1 MVTTVSRPGIGSMT
15 LEPGPEGSSV
25 WTLARPG
32 YSALYKELV
41 AVSVVL
47 EDADDLDGV
56 DWDLVAEVRD
66 NPDRYLEAAL
76 RFVHGEVLADPAGF
90 GLTVDDLDPY
100 RREFDVERFP
110 LDLPRMTFYA
120 DHEWVLH
127 FQGGRL
133 PVCDPYGLIVMFDRH
148 RPARLEGIDGPI

>member
-15 LEPGPEGSSV
+15 QEPGPEGSSV

-32 YSALYKELV
+32 YSALYGELV
-41 AVSVVL
+41 AVVL

-66 NPDRYLEAAL
+66 NPDRYLDAAL
-76 RFVHGEVLADPAGF
+76 RFVRGEVLADPAAF
-90 GLTVDDLDPY
+90 GLTVADLDPY
-100 RREFDVERFP
+100 RGEFDVERLP

-127 FQGGRL
+127 FQSGRL
-133 PVCDPYGLIVMFDRH
+133 PVCDPYGLIVLFDRR
-148 RPARLEGIDGPI
+148 RPARPEGIDGPI

>member
-15 LEPGPEGSSV
+15 QEPGPEGSSV

-32 YSALYKELV
+32 YSALYGELV

-66 NPDRYLEAAL
+66 NPDRYLDAAL
-76 RFVHGEVLADPAGF
+76 RFVHGEVLADPAAF
-90 GLTVDDLDPY
+90 GLTVADLDPY
-100 RREFDVERFP
+100 RGEFDVERLP

-127 FQGGRL
+127 FQSGRL
-133 PVCDPYGLIVMFDRH
+133 PVCDPYGLIVLFDRR
-148 RPARLEGIDGPI
+148 RPARPEGIDGPI